1 MLYSSRFRFAL
12 AAAGAMIVA
21 FSTPASAVQ
30 TAPRSTAP
38 EPRSADAD
46 SEARSDADRI
56 ICVRARLTG
65 SRLNRRI
72 CRTQREW
79 DEDGGVPTGR

>member
-12 AAAGAMIVA
+12 AAVGALTVA
-21 FSTPASAVQ
+21 FAAPAQAAQTVPRTTTPPA
-30 TAPRSTAP
+30 
-38 EPRSADAD
+38 RSADAED
-46 SEARSDADRI
+46 AARSDADLM
-56 ICVRARLTG
+56 ICVRAQLTG

>member
-12 AAAGAMIVA
+12 AAAGALTAA
-21 FSTPASAVQ
+21 FSLPAQAAQ

-38 EPRSADAD
+38 QERPADANAD
-46 SEARSDADRI
+46 AGSDADRMV
-56 ICVRARLTG
+56 CVRAQLTG

-79 DEDGGVPTGR
+79 DMDGGVPSRR